1 MSEIDSHVIQIRRRY
16 QRLALSLVILVVVAG
31 VQPLGWRFVKSQARL
46 VHSRR
51 TLQQQQADVRL
62 RAQAMHDNLV
72 GNAETITALDAVVP
86 RLDFLPQAVER
97 LELLADKRSLSL
109 QIVSINQRPDADLPT
124 VVPVGISL
132 LAFGSIETI
141 IDFMDQI
148 EQLQE
153 VTSIASWQLEPA
165 FLPAGELGMA
175 DGSNYRLSAEVL
187 FFFTQP

>member
-1 MSEIDSHVIQIRRRY
+1 MSEIDTHAIQMRRRY
-16 QRLALSLVILVVVAG
+16 QRLALSLLLLVVVVG
-31 VQPLGWRFVKSQARL
+31 VQPLVWRFVKSQARL

-62 RAQAMHDNLV
+62 RAQAMHDNVV
-72 GNAETITALDAVVP
+72 GNAETIATLDAVVP
-86 RLDFLPQAVER
+86 PLSFLPQAVER

-109 QIVSINQRPDADLPT
+109 QIISINQRPDAEVPA
-124 VVPVGISL
+124 VVPVGITL
-132 LAFGSIETI
+132 LAFGPIETI

-165 FLPAGELGMA
+165 ALPAGELGTA
-175 DGSNYRLSAEVL
+175 NGSNYRLSAEVL
-187 FFFTQP
+187 FFFAQP